1 MGSKTEE
8 PGSGGWVLKKWNEA
22 RFTEFTRLTS
32 LLFWASSFVAK
43 SNHWSSENTGRY
55 SRILCMHRA
64 YFEIKPIGNVDIEIF
79 ETLAENS
86 ALILRLGEFSALKN
100 GKNLGK

>member
-1 MGSKTEE
+1 MKLGSPTD
-8 PGSGGWVLKKWNEA
+8 
-22 RFTEFTRLTS
+22 FTRFDLS
-32 LLFWASSFVAK
+32 LFWASSFVVK
-43 SNHWSSENTGRY
+43 SNHWSSENAGRY

-86 ALILRLGEFSALKN
+86 ALILRLVEARGIFRPEERKKP
-100 GKNLGK
+100 GKIVFF